1 MDNIKIAMRVSRM
14 SIFVNIALS
23 LGKLAAGIIARSGA
37 MISDAV
43 HSASDVLSTLAVMA
57 GIKLASRR
65 ADSSHP
71 YGHERVECIFS
82 ILLAVILCATGIGIG
97 YSGVTKI
104 IGGGELVVPGAL
116 ALAAA
121 VVSIIVK
128 ELMFQY
134 TKKNAKKIRSTAL
147 MADAWH
153 HRSDALSSIG
163 SFIGILG
170 ARLGFPIC
178 DPIASV
184 IICIFIVKAAW
195 DIFMDAVNQLIDKSG
210 SDEECEKIREVA
222 LGTSGVVGVDDL
234 KTRLFGSKMYVD
246 IEIGA
251 DGTLPL
257 TEAHAIAQNVHD
269 SIEREFSEV
278 KHCMVHVNPKVVD
291 KTE

>member
-1 MDNIKIAMRVSRM
+1 M

-57 GIKLASRR
+57 GIRLASRR

>member
-1 MDNIKIAMRVSRM
+1 MDNTKIAMRVSRM

-121 VVSIIVK
+121 VVSIVVK

-134 TKKNAKKIRSTAL
+134 TKKNAKKIHSTAL

>member
-1 MDNIKIAMRVSRM
+1 M